1 MEDEGAFRAGSAL
14 AGGVAR
20 MGATCGALTG
30 AVMAV
35 GLEVGRARLED
46 TEQYARAM
54 APAQEVY
61 RRFEA
66 AEGSS
71 QCLEIHEK
79 LYGRGFLLADPEQ
92 RKAFLEAG
100 GHSAAGCPSVC
111 YEAAKIAADV
121 ILALR
126 EGEA

>member
-30 AVMAV
+30 AVMAI

-46 TEQYARAM
+46 TEQYAKAM
-54 APAQEVY
+54 VPAQEVY

-66 AEGSS
+66 VEGSS
-71 QCLEIHEK
+71 RCLEIHER
-79 LYGRGFLLADPEQ
+79 LYGRSFLLADPGQ

-111 YEAAKIAADV
+111 YEAARIAADV
-121 ILALR
+121 ILTLR
-126 EGEA
+126 EAKA

>member
-1 MEDEGAFRAGSAL
+1 
-14 AGGVAR
+14 

-35 GLEVGRARLED
+35 GLEVGRTRLED
-46 TEQYARAM
+46 TEQYAKAM
-54 APAQEVY
+54 VPAQEVY

-71 QCLEIHEK
+71 RCLEIHER
-79 LYGRGFLLADPEQ
+79 LYGRSFLLADPEQ
-92 RKAFLEAG
+92 RNAFLEAG
-100 GHSAAGCPSVC
+100 GHTATGCPGVC
-111 YEAAKIAADV
+111 CEAAKIAADV

-126 EGEA
+126 EKQE